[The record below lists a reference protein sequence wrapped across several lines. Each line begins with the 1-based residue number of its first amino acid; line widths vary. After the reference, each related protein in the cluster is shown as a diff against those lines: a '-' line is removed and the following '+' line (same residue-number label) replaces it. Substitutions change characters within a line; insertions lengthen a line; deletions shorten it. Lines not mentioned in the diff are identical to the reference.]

1 MTWPVV
7 VSGLAV
13 ALVGPQVASAV
24 GFPTVG
30 STLSVFVGLF
40 FVVLG
45 AADGTLPRTV
55 LGNPADFRNFSRSS

>member
-13 ALVGPQVASAV
+13 ALAGPLVASAV
-24 GFPTVG
+24 GFPDVG

-45 AADGTLPRTV
+45 AADGTLPR
-55 LGNPADFRNFSRSS
+55 RIQ